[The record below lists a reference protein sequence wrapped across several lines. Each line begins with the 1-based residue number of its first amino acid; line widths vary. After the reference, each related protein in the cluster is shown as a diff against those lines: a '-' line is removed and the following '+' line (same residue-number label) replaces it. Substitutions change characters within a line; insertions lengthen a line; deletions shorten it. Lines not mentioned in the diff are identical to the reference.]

1 MIEANVNQYLP
12 EINEEEINSKKHIL
26 SCSSCLKRLVE
37 VVEVLDIKYEQSIK
51 AQCSCGGSSFLIKT
65 TGKVFTK
72 PLCAAILSI
81 DHPFDSSN
89 TVIKCK

>member
-12 EINEEEINSKKHIL
+12 EINDGEVRSKKHTL
-26 SCSSCLKRLVE
+26 CCSSCLRKLIE

-51 AQCSCGGSSFLIKT
+51 ASCSCGGSSFLIKT

-72 PLCAAILSI
+72 PLDAAILSI
-81 DHPFDSSN
+81 DHPFDSN
-89 TVIKCK
+89 CTVIKCK